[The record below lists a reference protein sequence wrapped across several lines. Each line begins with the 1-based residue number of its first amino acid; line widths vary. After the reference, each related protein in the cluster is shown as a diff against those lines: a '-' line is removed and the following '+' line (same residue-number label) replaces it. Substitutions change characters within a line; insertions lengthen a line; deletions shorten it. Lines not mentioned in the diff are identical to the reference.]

1 MRGLKFL
8 HDVDVTAGNASHS
21 LRNAWIEIFNKG
33 HAVGYSL
40 VAFPAEC
47 VD

>member
-8 HDVDVTAGNASHS
+8 FALVIVLGIGRIPCGMRGLKS
-21 LRNAWIEIFNKG
+21 LTKHEVEVLDG
-33 HAVGYSL
+33 

>member
-1 MRGLKFL
+1 MRGLKSL
-8 HDVDVTAGNASHS
+8 TKHEVEVLDGSHS
-21 LRNAWIEIFNKG
+21 LRNAWIEIFCG
-33 HAVGYSL
+33 GQPGFYWG